1 MPADAS
7 ANIPKDS
14 LIFGYG
20 PMLPFLAA
28 ALGAW
33 LLPPPWPHLAR
44 DMAILWGA
52 LILAFLAGVRR
63 GFGFGAP
70 QASANVA
77 IATMLLYFIGAG
89 AALLLAWL
97 TMPVAALALLL
108 ASYVLVPAL
117 DRHAALTGNAPA
129 HFAKLRPPQMILAAL
144 SLAALLLRD
153 LI

>member
-14 LIFGYG
+14 LSFGYG

-28 ALGAW
+28 ALGAC

-70 QASANVA
+70 QASTNVA

-89 AALLLAWL
+89 AARLLVWL
-97 TMPVAALALLL
+97 SKPGAALALLL
-108 ASYVLVPAL
+108 ASYLLVPAL
-117 DRHAALTGNAPA
+117 DRRAALTGNAPA
-129 HFAKLRPPQMILAAL
+129 HFAKLRPPQMILASL

-153 LI
+153 LV

>member
-28 ALGAW
+28 ALGAC

-70 QASANVA
+70 QAS
-77 IATMLLYFIGAG
+77 TMLLYFIGAG
-89 AALLLAWL
+89 AALLLVWL
-97 TMPVAALALLL
+97 SKPVAALALLL
-108 ASYVLVPAL
+108 ASYLLVPAL
-117 DRHAALTGNAPA
+117 DRRAALTGNAPA

-153 LI
+153 LV